1 MHSTLP
7 TIDFGPF
14 LDGSVEGRQHT
25 ISEIDS
31 ALRTV
36 GAFDLRNYGIERTKI
51 DELFNWV
58 S

>member
-7 TIDFGPF
+7 TVDFGPF
-14 LDGSVEGRQHT
+14 LDGSVEGRQRT

-31 ALRTV
+31 ALQTV
-36 GAFDLRNYGIERTKI
+36 GAFYLRNHAIERAKI
-51 DELFNWV
+51 DTWFNWV